1 MKDQKKPTFND
12 VYSRGGLP
20 NLRDGAYLISL
31 DDYFD
36 IGTHWTALY
45 VVNDNVTYLDN
56 FGVEHV
62 PKEIKAFI
70 RNKNIKTNIL
80 RIQADDSIMC
90 GYFCIEFIVF
100 MLAGKT
106 LTDFFN
112 LFYQVTFKKMMI

>member
-12 VYSRGGLP
+12 VYSR
-20 NLRDGAYLISL
+20 DLINL

-56 FGVEHV
+56 FVVEHV

-100 MLAGKT
+100 ILAGKT

-112 LFYQVTFKKMMI
+112 LFYQATFKKMMI

>member
-12 VYSRGGLP
+12 VYSRDGLP
-20 NLRDGAYLISL
+20 NLRDGAYLINL

-56 FGVEHV
+56 FVVEHV

-100 MLAGKT
+100 ILAGKT

-112 LFYQVTFKKMMI
+112 LFYQATFKKMMI

>member
-20 NLRDGAYLISL
+20 NLRDGSYLINL
-31 DDYFD
+31 DDYFG
-36 IGTHWTALY
+36 IGTDWTALY

-62 PKEIKAFI
+62 PKEIKEFI

-80 RIQADDSIMC
+80 RIQADDSIMW

-100 MLAGKT
+100 ILTGKT